1 MSIFSI
7 KLSELMDQ
15 QKIND
20 TQLAEKLNVSRTTV
34 LRWRSGERSPKLG
47 KMNEIA
53 AFFGVSPKVFV
64 DNNLLSSIK
73 DTASK
78 AAIPKYGYVTAGP
91 DGTAFQEFLGYE
103 IFDDITNPEDYF
115 ALDVSGDSMTGD
127 GILDGDTVLIQ
138 VQPTIDYNGQI
149 AVVIINGEEGT
160 LKHVYINDGSIT
172 LQSSNLAYQPR
183 IFIGEECSIIKIAG
197 VLKELKRK
205 WK

>member
-1 MSIFSI
+1 
-7 KLSELMDQ
+7 MDQ

-20 TQLAEKLNVSRTTV
+20 AQLAEKLNVSRTTV

-64 DNNLLSSIK
+64 DNNLLSQIK
-73 DTASK
+73 NMGSK
-78 AAIPKYGYVTAGP
+78 SAIPKYGYVTAGP

-127 GILDGDTVLIQ
+127 GIFDGDTVLIQ

-160 LKHVYINDGSIT
+160 LKHVYINDGSIA

>member
-1 MSIFSI
+1 MSIFSS

-15 QKIND
+15 QKITD
-20 TQLAEKLNVSRTTV
+20 ALLAEKLNVSRTTI

-64 DNNLLSSIK
+64 EQNLLSQTK
-73 DTASK
+73 NNESK
-78 AAIPKYGYVTAGP
+78 SAIPKYGYVTAGP

-115 ALDVSGDSMTGD
+115 ALDVAGDSMTGD

>member
-1 MSIFSI
+1 MSIFSS

-15 QKIND
+15 QKITD
-20 TQLAEKLNVSRTTV
+20 ALLAEKLNVSRTTI

-64 DNNLLSSIK
+64 EQNLLSQIK
-73 DTASK
+73 NNESK
-78 AAIPKYGYVTAGP
+78 SAIPKYGYVTAGP

>member
-1 MSIFSI
+1 MSIFSS

-15 QKIND
+15 QKITD
-20 TQLAEKLNVSRTTV
+20 ALLAEKLNVSRTTI

-64 DNNLLSSIK
+64 EQNLLSQTK
-73 DTASK
+73 NNESK
-78 AAIPKYGYVTAGP
+78 SAIPKYGYVTAGP

-172 LQSSNLAYQPR
+172 LQSSNRAYQPR

>member
-1 MSIFSI
+1 MSIFSS

-20 TQLAEKLNVSRTTV
+20 AQLAEKLNVSRTTIV
-34 LRWRSGERSPKLG
+34 RWRSGERSPKLG
-47 KMNEIA
+47 KMKEIA
-53 AFFGVSPKVFV
+53 DFFGVSPKVFV
-64 DNNLLSSIK
+64 ENGLLSQPNNNGNKS
-73 DTASK
+73 
-78 AAIPKYGYVTAGP
+78 AIPKYGYVTAGP
-91 DGTAFQEFLGYE
+91 NGTAFQEFLGYE

-127 GILDGDTVLIQ
+127 GIFDGDTVLIQ
-138 VQPTIDYNGQI
+138 VQPSIDYNGQI

>member
-1 MSIFSI
+1 MSIFSS

-15 QKIND
+15 QKITD
-20 TQLAEKLNVSRTTV
+20 ALLAEKLNVSRTTI

-64 DNNLLSSIK
+64 EQNLLSQTK
-73 DTASK
+73 NNESK
-78 AAIPKYGYVTAGP
+78 SAIPKYGYVTAGP

>member
-1 MSIFSI
+1 MSIFSS

-20 TQLAEKLNVSRTTV
+20 AQLAEKLNVSRTTV

-64 DNNLLSSIK
+64 DNNLLSQIK
-73 DTASK
+73 NMGSK
-78 AAIPKYGYVTAGP
+78 SAIPKYGYVTAGP

-127 GILDGDTVLIQ
+127 GIFDGDTVLIQ

-160 LKHVYINDGSIT
+160 LKHVYINDGSIA

>member
-1 MSIFSI
+1 MSIFSS

-15 QKIND
+15 QKITD
-20 TQLAEKLNVSRTTV
+20 ALLAEKLNVSRTTI

-64 DNNLLSSIK
+64 EQNLLSQIK
-73 DTASK
+73 NNESK
-78 AAIPKYGYVTAGP
+78 SAIPKYGYVTAGP

-103 IFDDITNPEDYF
+103 IFDDVTNPEDYF

>member
-1 MSIFSI
+1 MSIFSS

-20 TQLAEKLNVSRTTV
+20 AQLAEKLNISRTTV

-64 DNNLLSSIK
+64 EQNLLSQIK
-73 DTASK
+73 NSESK
-78 AAIPKYGYVTAGP
+78 SAIPKYGYVTAGP

-103 IFDDITNPEDYF
+103 IFDDVTNPEDYF
-115 ALDVSGDSMTGD
+115 ALDVTGDSMTGD